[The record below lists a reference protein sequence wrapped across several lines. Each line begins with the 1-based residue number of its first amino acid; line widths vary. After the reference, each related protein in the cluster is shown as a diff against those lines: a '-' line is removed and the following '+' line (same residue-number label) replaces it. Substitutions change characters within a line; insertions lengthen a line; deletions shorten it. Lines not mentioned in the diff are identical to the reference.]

1 MKTINK
7 LIECALSLFFSNLV
21 FAQDLLI
28 EARNVPE
35 NTLLDILLSNPLGF
49 ILFFAFACFFG
60 KHFSK

>member
-1 MKTINK
+1 MNK
-7 LIECALSLFFSNLV
+7 LILCMLSLFFSNFV

-35 NTLLDILLSNPLGF
+35 ITLISVFLSNPFGF
-49 ILFFAFACFFG
+49 ILFFAFLFFFG

>member
-7 LIECALSLFFSNLV
+7 LTLCILSLFFSNLV
-21 FAQDLLI
+21 FAQDSLI

-35 NTLLDILLSNPLGF
+35 NTLLDILLSKPVCF
-49 ILFFAFACFFG
+49 ILFFVFVCFGG

>member
-1 MKTINK
+1 MNK
-7 LIECALSLFFSNLV
+7 LILCMLSLFFSNFV

-35 NTLLDILLSNPLGF
+35 ITLISVFLSNPFGF
-49 ILFFAFACFFG
+49 ILFIAFLFFFG